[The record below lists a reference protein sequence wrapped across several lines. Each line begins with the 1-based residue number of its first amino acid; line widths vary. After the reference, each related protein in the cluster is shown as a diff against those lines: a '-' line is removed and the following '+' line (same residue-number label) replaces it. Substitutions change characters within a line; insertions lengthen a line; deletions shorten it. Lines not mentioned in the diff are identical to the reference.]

1 VKAEGS
7 HQPERRG
14 SGEARLG
21 AGGAALAYRGDF
33 DWPGIAIANRMMGRY
48 DARPWRMTATD
59 YEQHVAIVRDRGT
72 PLQSLIGPPVDA
84 VWDPEL
90 APTMTA
96 LNAAVQEESA
106 LELLL
111 ADLR

>member
-1 VKAEGS
+1 V
-7 HQPERRG
+7 
-14 SGEARLG
+14 SGNPSTTALTLVDALR

-48 DARPWRMTATD
+48 DARPWRMTAAD
-59 YEQHVAIVRDRGT
+59 YEQHVAIARDRGT
-72 PLQSLIGPPVDA
+72 PLQSLTGPPVDA